1 MNHKTNFALVGIL
14 FLSLFVNAQTPA
26 PRELPAKRTTQ
37 AIKID
42 GLINDAAWK
51 EAPLMTNLVEFRPK
65 MGAVEA
71 NDVRTEAYLLYD
83 DLGIYFDA
91 LISFDSVG
99 FLITAS
105 SGPAVLYAS
114 YK

>member
-14 FLSLFVNAQTPA
+14 FLSLFVNAQAPA
-26 PRELPAKRTTQ
+26 PKELPARRTTQ

-42 GLINDAAWK
+42 GLINEAAWK

-83 DLGIYFDA
+83 DLGIYFG
-91 LISFDSVG
+91 G
-99 FLITAS
+99 FCTKEQRTAS
-105 SGPAVLYAS
+105 PANYPGAMVLALMIM
-114 YK
+114 